1 MAKIWESLVNGLMR
15 FDLIDALDIALVAVL
30 IYYTLK
36 LVSKTRAFQV
46 LRGIGLVL
54 VITLLA
60 KVLRLQAV
68 SWILNY
74 IISVG
79 AVALVI
85 LFQPELRRVLEH
97 FGRRNLLEPLSS
109 RAANDT
115 DRPAMEQ
122 LIRAIL
128 SMAKK
133 RMGALIVVQRV
144 VAFDEVIETGT
155 VLNAEVSAPLIET
168 LFFEGSALH
177 DGAVVIQGDM
187 VRAAG
192 CFLPLTDRQ
201 DLERTLGTRHR
212 AAVGMSEVSDALI
225 IVVSEETGSISA
237 AEDGALRRN
246 LDAASLRKLLFNET
260 EKGDGAGTM
269 NNIRQRL
276 RGLRKR
282 KDG

>member
-1 MAKIWESLVNGLMR
+1 M
-15 FDLIDALDIALVAVL
+15 
-30 IYYTLK
+30 
-36 LVSKTRAFQV
+36 
-46 LRGIGLVL
+46 
-54 VITLLA
+54 
-60 KVLRLQAV
+60 
-68 SWILNY
+68 
-74 IISVG
+74 
-79 AVALVI
+79 
-85 LFQPELRRVLEH
+85 
-97 FGRRNLLEPLSS
+97 
-109 RAANDT
+109 
-115 DRPAMEQ
+115 
-122 LIRAIL
+122 
-128 SMAKK
+128 
-133 RMGALIVVQRV
+133 
-144 VAFDEVIETGT
+144 
-155 VLNAEVSAPLIET
+155 SAPLIET